1 MEIIEFIFKLAC
13 GIIIL
18 LILKYL
24 MSFITGGI
32 SKFFG
37 TTSTLNGNIV
47 ATPDTLDE
55 NIRELKELKNKF
67 ISVVNKFK
75 EKSKEKKEKR
85 THLANDRLTVHNPI
99 GQNLLKGEPH
109 SVARQDDAGGRS
121 VLAQVPAVDG
131 NDGKTPGRDAG
142 ERLADGKMQLD

>member
-1 MEIIEFIFKLAC
+1 MEIIEFIFSLAF

-67 ISVVNKFK
+67 ISGVNKFK
-75 EKSKEKKEKR
+75 EKSKEKSEMHIREKIK
-85 THLANDRLTVHNPI
+85 LLTELE
-99 GQNLLKGEPH
+99 QLKKSNSINNSEYNTLREQII
-109 SVARQDDAGGRS
+109 S
-121 VLAQVPAVDG
+121 
-131 NDGKTPGRDAG
+131 KTSNY
-142 ERLADGKMQLD
+142 KNT